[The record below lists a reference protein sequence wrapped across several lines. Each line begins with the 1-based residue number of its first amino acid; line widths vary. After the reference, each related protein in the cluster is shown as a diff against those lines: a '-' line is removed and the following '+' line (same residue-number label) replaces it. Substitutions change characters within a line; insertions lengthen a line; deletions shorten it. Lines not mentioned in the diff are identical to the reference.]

1 MEKAAV
7 ADYCAMTS
15 SGLRLL
21 NLGRGALSLSAD
33 MQYMGG
39 GQAQMAVNQ
48 AGAMTANELS

>member
-1 MEKAAV
+1 MENAAV
-7 ADYCAMTS
+7 ADYCAKTS
-15 SGLRLL
+15 PELRLL
-21 NLGRGALSLSAD
+21 NLGLGALNLSAE

>member
-48 AGAMTANELS
+48 AGEMTANELS